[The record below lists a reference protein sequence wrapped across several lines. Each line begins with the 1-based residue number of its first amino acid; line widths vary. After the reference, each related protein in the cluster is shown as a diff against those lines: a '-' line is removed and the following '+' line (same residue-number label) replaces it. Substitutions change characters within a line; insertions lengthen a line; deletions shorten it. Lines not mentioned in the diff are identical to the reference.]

1 MKTPFC
7 IGWIGMKVKAYPA
20 WRIALV
26 PGGLPKVS
34 GPCEAELKKLVEQEP
49 REAGYS
55 FSTWTCAELLRELMR
70 KGFEAV
76 SSETI
81 RAHLHALG
89 YRVRRPVLSIA
100 SPDPAYK
107 QKAKRLKKYQKQA
120 KNGEILLYYQD
131 EIDLNLLPG
140 IMRCWTLAGV
150 QRKVP
155 TPGVNQKQYGFG
167 AVNYVSGQ
175 TVHRIEERKNS
186 AGFCAFIE
194 QFMQTVTQAPDY
206 HGQKI
211 VVVVDNFIIHRS
223 RKTQAFLENYKD
235 QLVLFMLPTYSPW
248 LNLIERLWKHLRR
261 KVTHNHLFA
270 SLAELVKAVC
280 SFLKTLNSTPQLI
293 LSVIGATE

>member
-1 MKTPFC
+1 
-7 IGWIGMKVKAYPA
+7 MKVKVCPA

-26 PGGLPKVS
+26 LGVLPKVN
-34 GPCEAELKKLVEQEP
+34 GPCKAELKQLVAQEP

-55 FSTWTCAELLRELMR
+55 FSTWTCADLLRELIR

-100 SPDPAYK
+100 SPDPEYK
-107 QKAKRLKKYQKQA
+107 PKAKRLKKYQKQA

-140 IMRCWTLAGV
+140 IMRCWTLEGV

-155 TPGVNQKQYGFG
+155 TPGLNQKQYGFG

-186 AGFCAFIE
+186 IGFCAFIE
-194 QFMQTVTQAPDY
+194 QFMQTVTQAPSY
-206 HGQKI
+206 QGQKI
-211 VVVVDNFIIHRS
+211 VLVVDNFIIHRS
-223 RKTQAFLENYKD
+223 RKTQDFLEKYKD

-270 SLAELVKAVC
+270 SISELVKAVC
-280 SFLKTLNSTPQLI
+280 SFLEALNVTPQLT

>member
-1 MKTPFC
+1 
-7 IGWIGMKVKAYPA
+7 MKVKVCLA

-26 PGGLPKVS
+26 LGVLPKVN
-34 GPCEAELKKLVEQEP
+34 GGCEAELKKLVEQEP
-49 REAGYS
+49 RKAGYS
-55 FSTWTCAELLRELMR
+55 FSTWTCADLLRELLR

-100 SPDPAYK
+100 SPDPEYQ
-107 QKAKRLKKYQKQA
+107 QKAKKLKRYQKQA

-140 IMRCWTLAGV
+140 IQRCWTLQGV

-167 AVNYVSGQ
+167 AVKYVSGQ
-175 TVHRIEERKNS
+175 TLHRIEEHKNS
-186 AGFCAFIE
+186 DGFCTFIE
-194 QFMQTVTQAPDY
+194 QFMQTVTRAPDY

-211 VVVVDNFIIHRS
+211 VLVVDNFIIHHS
-223 RKTQAFLENYKD
+223 RKTQEFLAKYAD
-235 QLVLFMLPTYSPW
+235 QLLLFMLPTYSPW

-270 SLAELVKAVC
+270 SIAELAKAVC
-280 SFLKTLNSTPQLI
+280 SFLEALNATPQLI

>member
-1 MKTPFC
+1 
-7 IGWIGMKVKAYPA
+7 MKVKVYPA

-26 PGGLPKVS
+26 VGVLPKVNS
-34 GPCEAELKKLVEQEP
+34 QCEAELIKLVEQEP

-55 FSTWTCAELLRELMR
+55 FSTWTCADLLRELIR
-70 KGFEAV
+70 KGFETV

-81 RAHLHALG
+81 RAHLYNLG

-100 SPDPAYK
+100 SPDPDYK
-107 QKAKRLKKYQKQA
+107 QKVKKLNRYKKQA

-140 IMRCWTLAGV
+140 IMRCWTLEGV
-150 QRKVP
+150 QRKIP

-175 TVHRIEERKNS
+175 MVHRIEERKNS
-186 AGFCAFIE
+186 TGFCAFIE
-194 QFMQTVTQAPDY
+194 QFMQIVTQAPKY

-211 VVVVDNFIIHRS
+211 VLVVDNFIIHHS
-223 RKTQAFLENYKD
+223 RKTQEFLEKYAD
-235 QLVLFMLPTYSPW
+235 QLLLFRLPTYSPW

-270 SLAELVKAVC
+270 SIAELVKAVC
-280 SFLKTLNSTPQLI
+280 SFLEALNATPQLT
-293 LSVIGATE
+293 LSVIGATD

>member
-1 MKTPFC
+1 MKTPFY
-7 IGWIGMKVKAYPA
+7 IGWIGMKVKVCPA

-26 PGGLPKVS
+26 LGVLLKVT
-34 GPCEAELKKLVEQEP
+34 GRCETELQKLVEQEP

-55 FSTWTCAELLRELMR
+55 FSTWTCADLLRELI
-70 KGFEAV
+70 KQGFEAV
-76 SSETI
+76 SCETI
-81 RAHLHALG
+81 RVHLHALG
-89 YRVRRPVLSIA
+89 YRVRRPALSIA
-100 SPDPAYK
+100 SPDPEFK

-120 KNGEILLYYQD
+120 KNGELLLYYQD

-140 IMRCWTLAGV
+140 IMRCWTLEGT

-155 TPGVNQKQYGFG
+155 TPGVNQKRYGFG

-186 AGFCAFIE
+186 VGFCAFIE
-194 QFMQTVTQAPDY
+194 QFMQTVTQAPHY

-211 VVVVDNFIIHRS
+211 VLVVDNFIIHRS
-223 RKTQAFLENYKD
+223 RKTQDFLETYKD

-270 SLAELVKAVC
+270 NLADLVKAVC
-280 SFLKTLNSTPQLI
+280 SFLDALNKTPQLT

>member
-1 MKTPFC
+1 
-7 IGWIGMKVKAYPA
+7 MKVKVCPA
-20 WRIALV
+20 WRTALV
-26 PGGLPKVS
+26 LGVLPKVT
-34 GPCEAELKKLVEQEP
+34 GPCEAELKKLVEQQP

-55 FSTWTCAELLRELMR
+55 FSTWTCADLLRELIR
-70 KGFEAV
+70 KGFEVV
-76 SSETI
+76 SGETI

-100 SPDPAYK
+100 SPDPEYQ
-107 QKAKRLKKYQKQA
+107 QKVKKLKRYQKQA

-140 IMRCWTLAGV
+140 ILRCWTLQGV

-155 TPGVNQKQYGFG
+155 TPGVNQKRYGFG
-167 AVNYVSGQ
+167 AVNYVSGR

-186 AGFCAFIE
+186 TGFCAFIE
-194 QFMQTVTQAPDY
+194 QFMQTVIHAPDY

-211 VVVVDNFIIHRS
+211 VLVVDNFIIHHS
-223 RKTQAFLENYKD
+223 RKTHEFLEKYAD
-235 QLVLFMLPTYSPW
+235 QLLLFMLPTYSPW

-270 SLAELVKAVC
+270 SIAELVKAVC
-280 SFLKTLNSTPQLI
+280 SFLEALNATPQLT
-293 LSVIGATE
+293 LSVIGVSE

>member
-1 MKTPFC
+1 
-7 IGWIGMKVKAYPA
+7 MKVKVYPA

-26 PGGLPKVS
+26 LGVLPKVN
-34 GPCEAELKKLVEQEP
+34 GGCEAELKKLVEQEP
-49 REAGYS
+49 RKAGYS
-55 FSTWTCAELLRELMR
+55 FSTWTCADLLSELVK

-81 RAHLHALG
+81 RVHLHALG

-107 QKAKRLKKYQKQA
+107 QKAKKLKRYQKQA

-140 IMRCWTLAGV
+140 IMRCWTLQGV

-155 TPGVNQKQYGFG
+155 TPGANQKQYGFG

-175 TVHRIEERKNS
+175 TLHRIEERKNS

-194 QFMQTVTQAPDY
+194 QFMQTVTRAPDY
-206 HGQKI
+206 QGEKI
-211 VVVVDNFIIHRS
+211 VLVVDNFIIHHS
-223 RKTQAFLENYKD
+223 RKTQEFLEKYAD
-235 QLVLFMLPTYSPW
+235 QLLLFMLPTYSPW
-248 LNLIERLWKHLRR
+248 LNLIELLWKHLRR
-261 KVTHNHLFA
+261 KVTHNHLFT
-270 SLAELVKAVC
+270 SIAELVKAVC
-280 SFLKTLNSTPQLI
+280 SFLDTLNATPHLI

>member
-1 MKTPFC
+1 MKTPFY

-26 PGGLPKVS
+26 VGVLPKVT
-34 GPCEAELKKLVEQEP
+34 GRCETELQKLVEQEP
-49 REAGYS
+49 RDAGYS
-55 FSTWTCAELLRELMR
+55 FSTWTCADLLHELIR

-76 SSETI
+76 SCETI
-81 RAHLHALG
+81 RVHLHALG
-89 YRVRRPVLSIA
+89 YHVRRPVLSIA
-100 SPDPAYK
+100 SPDPEYK
-107 QKAKRLKKYQKQA
+107 QKAKKLKKYQKQA
-120 KNGEILLYYQD
+120 KSGEILLYYQD

-140 IMRCWTLAGV
+140 IMRCWTLEST

-155 TPGVNQKQYGFG
+155 TPGQNQKQYGFG

-175 TVHRIEERKNS
+175 MVHRIEERKNS
-186 AGFCAFIE
+186 TGFCAFIE

-211 VVVVDNFIIHRS
+211 VVVVDNFIIHCS
-223 RKTQAFLENYKD
+223 RKTQDFLERYKD
-235 QLVLFMLPTYSPW
+235 RLVLFMLPTYSPW

-270 SLAELVKAVC
+270 SLAELVQAVC
-280 SFLKTLNSTPQLI
+280 SFLEALNATPQLI
-293 LSVIGATE
+293 LSVISATE

>member
-7 IGWIGMKVKAYPA
+7 IGWIATKVKVYPA

-26 PGGLPKVS
+26 LGVLPKVKDQ
-34 GPCEAELKKLVEQEP
+34 CEAELKKLVEQEP

-55 FSTWTCAELLRELMR
+55 FSTWTCADLLRELIR

-76 SSETI
+76 SGETI
-81 RAHLHALG
+81 RAHLHVLG

-100 SPDPAYK
+100 SPDPEYQ
-107 QKAKRLKKYQKQA
+107 QKAKKLEKYQKQA

-140 IMRCWTLAGV
+140 IMRCWTLQGV
-150 QRKVP
+150 QRKIP

-175 TVHRIEERKNS
+175 TVHRIEEHKNS
-186 AGFCAFIE
+186 TGFCAFIE

-206 HGQKI
+206 HDQKI
-211 VVVVDNFIIHRS
+211 VLVVDNFIIHRS
-223 RKTQAFLENYKD
+223 QKTRQFLEKYAD
-235 QLVLFMLPTYSPW
+235 RLLLFMLPTYSPW

-270 SLAELVKAVC
+270 NIAELVKAVC
-280 SFLKTLNSTPQLI
+280 SFLEVLNTTPKLI
-293 LSVIGATE
+293 LSVIGVTE

>member
-1 MKTPFC
+1 MKTPFS
-7 IGWIGMKVKAYPA
+7 IGWIDMKVKVCPA

-26 PGGLPKVS
+26 VGGLPKVT
-34 GPCEAELKKLVEQEP
+34 GPCKTELQKLVEQKP

-55 FSTWTCAELLRELMR
+55 FSTWTCADLLRELIR

-81 RAHLHALG
+81 RVHLHALG

-100 SPDPAYK
+100 SPDPEYK
-107 QKAKRLKKYQKQA
+107 QKARKLKRCQKQA
-120 KNGEILLYYQD
+120 RNGEILLYYQD

-140 IMRCWTLAGV
+140 IMRCWTLEGV

-186 AGFCAFIE
+186 VGFYAFME

-223 RKTQAFLENYKD
+223 RKTQVFLQKYKD
-235 QLVLFMLPTYSPW
+235 QLVLFLLPTYSPW
-248 LNLIERLWKHLRR
+248 LNLIERLWKHLRH

-280 SFLKTLNSTPQLI
+280 SFLEALNTTPQLT

>member
-1 MKTPFC
+1 
-7 IGWIGMKVKAYPA
+7 MKVKAYPA

-26 PGGLPKVS
+26 LGVHPKVT
-34 GPCEAELKKLVEQEP
+34 GPCETELQKLVEQEP

-55 FSTWTCAELLRELMR
+55 FSTWTCADLLRELIR
-70 KGFEAV
+70 KGFAAV

-81 RAHLHALG
+81 RTHLHTLG
-89 YRVRRPVLSIA
+89 YHVRRPVLSIA
-100 SPDPAYK
+100 SPDPEYK
-107 QKAKRLKKYQKQA
+107 SKAKKLERYQKQA
-120 KNGEILLYYQD
+120 KNGELLLYYQD

-140 IMRCWTLAGV
+140 IMRCWTQEGV

-155 TPGVNQKQYGFG
+155 TPGQNQKQYGFG
-167 AVNYVSGQ
+167 AVNYVSGK

-186 AGFCAFIE
+186 VGFCAFVE

-211 VVVVDNFIIHRS
+211 ILVVDNFIIHRS
-223 RKTQAFLENYKD
+223 RKTQDFLEKYKD

-261 KVTHNHLFA
+261 KVTHNHLFT
-270 SLAELVKAVC
+270 SLADLVKAVC
-280 SFLKTLNSTPQLI
+280 SFLEALNATPHLT

>member
-7 IGWIGMKVKAYPA
+7 IGWIATKVKVCPA

-26 PGGLPKVS
+26 PGVLPKVN

-55 FSTWTCAELLRELMR
+55 FSTWTCADLLRELIR

-76 SSETI
+76 SGETI

-100 SPDPAYK
+100 SPDPEYQ
-107 QKAKRLKKYQKQA
+107 QKAKKLKRYQKQA
-120 KNGEILLYYQD
+120 KNGELLLYYQD

-140 IMRCWTLAGV
+140 IMRCWTLQGV

-155 TPGVNQKQYGFG
+155 TPGVNQKRYGFG
-167 AVNYVSGQ
+167 AVNYVSGR

-186 AGFCAFIE
+186 AGFCDFIE
-194 QFMQTVTQAPDY
+194 QFIQTVTQAPDY

-211 VVVVDNFIIHRS
+211 VLVVDNFIIHHS
-223 RKTQAFLENYKD
+223 RKTQEFLKKYAD
-235 QLVLFMLPTYSPW
+235 QLLLFMLPTYSPW

-270 SLAELVKAVC
+270 SIAELVKAVC
-280 SFLKTLNSTPQLI
+280 SFLEALNATPQLI

>member
-1 MKTPFC
+1 
-7 IGWIGMKVKAYPA
+7 MKVKAYPA

-26 PGGLPKVS
+26 VGVLPKVT
-34 GPCEAELKKLVEQEP
+34 GQCEAELKKLVEQQP

-55 FSTWTCAELLRELMR
+55 FSTWTCADLLHELIR

-76 SSETI
+76 SCETI
-81 RAHLHALG
+81 RTHLQALG

-100 SPDPAYK
+100 SPDPEYK
-107 QKAKRLKKYQKQA
+107 QKAKKLKKYQKQA

-140 IMRCWTLAGV
+140 IMRCWTLEGV

-155 TPGVNQKQYGFG
+155 TPGQNQKQYGFG

-175 TVHRIEERKNS
+175 TVHCIEERKNS
-186 AGFCAFIE
+186 VGFCAFIE

-223 RKTQAFLENYKD
+223 RKTQDFLEKYKD

-280 SFLKTLNSTPQLI
+280 SFLDALNATPHLT
-293 LSVIGATE
+293 LSVIGAAE

>member
-1 MKTPFC
+1 MN
-7 IGWIGMKVKAYPA
+7 
-20 WRIALV
+20 
-26 PGGLPKVS
+26 

-55 FSTWTCAELLRELMR
+55 FSTWTCADLLREVIR

-81 RAHLHALG
+81 RAHLHTLG

-100 SPDPAYK
+100 SSDPEYPRK
-107 QKAKRLKKYQKQA
+107 VKKLKRYQKQA
-120 KNGEILLYYQD
+120 KNGELLLYYQD

-140 IMRCWTLAGV
+140 IMRCWTLPGR

-155 TPGVNQKQYGFG
+155 TPGVNQKRYGFG

-175 TVHRIEERKNS
+175 TVHRIEEHKNS
-186 AGFCAFIE
+186 VGFCAFIE
-194 QFMQTVTQAPDY
+194 QFMQTVIQAPDY
-206 HGQKI
+206 RGQKI
-211 VVVVDNFIIHRS
+211 VLVVDNFIIHHS
-223 RKTQAFLENYKD
+223 RKTREFLEKYAD
-235 QLVLFMLPTYSPW
+235 QLLLFMLPTYSPW

-270 SLAELVKAVC
+270 SIADLVKAVC
-280 SFLKTLNSTPQLI
+280 SFLEALNATPQLT

>member
-7 IGWIGMKVKAYPA
+7 IGWIDMKVKVCPA
-20 WRIALV
+20 WRTALV
-26 PGGLPKVS
+26 PGVFPKVN
-34 GPCEAELKKLVEQEP
+34 GQCEAELKKLVEQEP

-55 FSTWTCAELLRELMR
+55 FSTWTCADLLRELVK

-76 SSETI
+76 SGETI
-81 RAHLHALG
+81 RVHLHALG

-100 SPDPAYK
+100 SPDPDYR
-107 QKAKRLKKYQKQA
+107 QKVKKLEKYQKQA
-120 KNGEILLYYQD
+120 KNGDILLYYQD

-140 IMRCWTLAGV
+140 IMRCWTLQGV
-150 QRKVP
+150 QRKVS
-155 TPGVNQKQYGFG
+155 TPGVNQKCYGFG

-175 TVHRIEERKNS
+175 TVHRIEEHKNS

-194 QFMQTVTQAPDY
+194 QFMHTVTQAADY
-206 HGQKI
+206 HDQKI
-211 VVVVDNFIIHRS
+211 VLVVDNFIIHRS
-223 RKTQAFLENYKD
+223 RKTQEFLEKYKD
-235 QLVLFMLPTYSPW
+235 QLLLFMLPTYSPW

-270 SLAELVKAVC
+270 SIAELVKAVC
-280 SFLKTLNSTPQLI
+280 SFLEDLNATPQLT

>member
-7 IGWIGMKVKAYPA
+7 IGWIAMKVMAYPA
-20 WRIALV
+20 WRTALV
-26 PGGLPKVS
+26 LGVLLKVT
-34 GPCEAELKKLVEQEP
+34 GRCEAELKKLVEQEP
-49 REAGYS
+49 RETGHS
-55 FSTWTCAELLRELMR
+55 FSTWTCADLLHELIR

-76 SSETI
+76 SCETI

-100 SPDPAYK
+100 SPDPNYK

-140 IMRCWTLAGV
+140 IMRCWTLEGV

-155 TPGVNQKQYGFG
+155 TPGQNQKQYGFG
-167 AVNYVSGQ
+167 AVNYVSGR
-175 TVHRIEERKNS
+175 TVHRMEERKNS
-186 AGFCAFIE
+186 VGFCAFIE
-194 QFMQTVTQAPDY
+194 QFMQTVIQAPEY

-211 VVVVDNFIIHRS
+211 VLVVDNFIIHRS
-223 RKTQAFLENYKD
+223 HKTQDFLEKYKE

-270 SLAELVKAVC
+270 SIAELVQAVC
-280 SFLKTLNSTPQLI
+280 SFLEALNATPQLT

>member
-7 IGWIGMKVKAYPA
+7 IGWIDTKVKVCPA
-20 WRIALV
+20 WRTALV
-26 PGGLPKVS
+26 LGVLLKVTAH
-34 GPCEAELKKLVEQEP
+34 CETELQKLVEQEP

-55 FSTWTCAELLRELMR
+55 FSTWTCADLLRELVK

-76 SSETI
+76 SGETM
-81 RAHLHALG
+81 RVHLHALG

-100 SPDPAYK
+100 SPDPEYK
-107 QKAKRLKKYQKQA
+107 QKAKKLERYQKQA

-140 IMRCWTLAGV
+140 IMRCWTLEGV

-155 TPGVNQKQYGFG
+155 TPGQNQKQYGFG

-194 QFMQTVTQAPDY
+194 QFMQTVIQAPEY

-211 VVVVDNFIIHRS
+211 VLVVDNFIIHRS
-223 RKTQAFLENYKD
+223 RKTQAFLEKYKD
-235 QLVLFMLPTYSPW
+235 QLRLFMLPTYSPW

-270 SLAELVKAVC
+270 CISDLVKAVC
-280 SFLKTLNSTPQLI
+280 SFLETLNATPQLT
-293 LSVIGATE
+293 LSIIGATE

>member
-1 MKTPFC
+1 
-7 IGWIGMKVKAYPA
+7 MKVKVCPA

-26 PGGLPKVS
+26 PGVLLKVN
-34 GPCEAELKKLVEQEP
+34 GQCKAELKKLVEQEP

-55 FSTWTCAELLRELMR
+55 FSTWTCADLLREVIR
-70 KGFEAV
+70 KGYQAV

-81 RAHLHALG
+81 RVHLQTLG

-100 SPDPAYK
+100 SPDPDYQ
-107 QKAKRLKKYQKQA
+107 QKVKKLKRYQKQA

-140 IMRCWTLAGV
+140 IMRCWTLQGV
-150 QRKVP
+150 QRKIP

-175 TVHRIEERKNS
+175 TAHRIEEHKNS

-211 VVVVDNFIIHRS
+211 VLVVDNFIIHHS
-223 RKTQAFLENYKD
+223 RKTQQFLEKYAD
-235 QLVLFMLPTYSPW
+235 QLLLFMLPTYSPW

-270 SLAELVKAVC
+270 SIAELVKAVC
-280 SFLKTLNSTPQLI
+280 SFLEALNTTPKLI
-293 LSVIGATE
+293 LSIIGVTE

>member
-1 MKTPFC
+1 
-7 IGWIGMKVKAYPA
+7 MKVKVCPA
-20 WRIALV
+20 WRIALA
-26 PGGLPKVS
+26 PGVLPKVN
-34 GPCEAELKKLVEQEP
+34 GPCETELQKLVEQEP

-55 FSTWTCAELLRELMR
+55 FSTWACADLLHELIR

-76 SSETI
+76 SCETI

-100 SPDPAYK
+100 SPDPEYK
-107 QKAKRLKKYQKQA
+107 QKTKKLKKYQKQA
-120 KNGEILLYYQD
+120 KNGDLLLYYQD

-140 IMRCWTLAGV
+140 IMRCWTREGV

-155 TPGVNQKQYGFG
+155 TPGQNQKQYGFG

-175 TVHRIEERKNS
+175 MVHRIEERKNS
-186 AGFCAFIE
+186 IGFCAFIE
-194 QFMQTVTQAPDY
+194 QFMQTVTKASDY

-211 VVVVDNFIIHRS
+211 VLVVDNFIIHRS
-223 RKTQAFLENYKD
+223 RKTQEFLAQYAD
-235 QLVLFMLPTYSPW
+235 RLLLFMLPTYSPW

-270 SLAELVKAVC
+270 SIADLVKAVC
-280 SFLKTLNSTPQLI
+280 SFLDTLNATPQLI